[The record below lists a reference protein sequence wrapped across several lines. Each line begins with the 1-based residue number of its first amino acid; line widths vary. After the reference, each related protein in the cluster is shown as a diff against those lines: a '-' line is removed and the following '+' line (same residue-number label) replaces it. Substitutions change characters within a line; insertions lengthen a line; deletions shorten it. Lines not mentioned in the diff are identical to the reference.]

1 MIKYRLES
9 LAFKDN
15 HPPFFLK
22 RLFFKNVFQISIY
35 VHSLL
40 TLSSFQGGLQAK
52 ARMKRGD
59 RVKYFKISMRK
70 T

>member
-1 MIKYRLES
+1 MIKYKLES

-15 HPPFFLK
+15 HPPFLKK
-22 RLFFKNVFQISIY
+22 RLFLKNVFQISIY
-35 VHSLL
+35 SLL

>member
-15 HPPFFLK
+15 HPPFLKK
-22 RLFFKNVFQISIY
+22 RLFLKNVFQISIY
-35 VHSLL
+35 SLL
-40 TLSSFQGGLQAK
+40 TLSSFPGGLQAK

>member
-15 HPPFFLK
+15 HPPFLKK
-22 RLFFKNVFQISIY
+22 RLFLKNVFQISIY
-35 VHSLL
+35 SLL
-40 TLSSFQGGLQAK
+40 TLSSFQGGLQTK

>member
-15 HPPFFLK
+15 HPPFLKK
-22 RLFFKNVFQISIY
+22 RLFLKNVFQISIY
-35 VHSLL
+35 SLL

>member
-15 HPPFFLK
+15 HPPFFKK
-22 RLFFKNVFQISIY
+22 RLFLKNVFQISIY
-35 VHSLL
+35 SLL